1 MDELLQLLGLVA
13 DDKKTEAQKYV
24 DAINAL
30 FKANDDKVN
39 EQERLKLDAI
49 KTRDEMK
56 TKLKEIAS
64 KLGATDVEN
73 INDAIEAI
81 KTKTGVKETEA
92 LELKNKEIENLK
104 AEIAQINEQ
113 KAQLEQNT
121 QAELRDIVL
130 ERDLALVLPKYKARE
145 ELSKYLIEDI
155 KKQANFEDG
164 KLLFKNEDGTTLRLD
179 GKDATLEDII
189 KNRKEQETKEGKSIF
204 FDNTVQQSGVTTTGG
219 STTDDD
225 DFYFKD

>member
-1 MDELLQLLGLVA
+1 MDELLQLSGLVA
-13 DDKKTEAQKYV
+13 DDKKIEAQKYV

-30 FKANDDKVN
+30 FKANDNKVN

-121 QAELRDIVL
+121 QAELRDIIL

-155 KKQANFEDG
+155 KKQASFEDG

-189 KNRKEQETKEGKSIF
+189 KNRKEQEAKEGKSIF